1 MSEYPIVKDVISIIF
16 DALHEHYDATT
27 DASSNLIIQRNMN
40 PDVIDIHDV
49 LSDYHLSITVVG
61 EDWEY

>member
-1 MSEYPIVKDVISIIF
+1 MSEYPNIPDVMSIIF
-16 DALHEHYDATT
+16 KALHEHYKATT
-27 DASSNLIIQRNMN
+27 DASSDLIIQRNMGPN
-40 PDVIDIHDV
+40 VIDIHDV

>member
-1 MSEYPIVKDVISIIF
+1 MNEYPTVNDVLSVIF
-16 DALHEHYDATT
+16 KALHEHYDATT
-27 DASSNLIIQRNMN
+27 DHSSDLIIQFNIN
-40 PDVIDIHDV
+40 PHIIDIHDV